1 MRRVETSWGLIE
13 GVLYEHAHSVYK
25 SFRRPAPGERI
36 GRLERAL
43 GRRLP
48 ADFRRSLGV
57 HDGQRGGR
65 DVDLFDCYALLP
77 ITRIAGE
84 WRMRNWVHGDD
95 DPGGCPLTTDPR
107 IKNDRWW
114 RPGWVPVLE
123 ENGNMVVLDLDP
135 GPGGRVGQVVKFWN
149 SGGSPRR
156 VKADSFAAYWD
167 ALAEKLAARQ
177 FRVDEFG
184 GIRLDDLDFTFG

>member
-1 MRRVETSWGLIE
+1 MRRVETSWELIE
-13 GVLYEHAHSVYK
+13 AVLYEHAHSVYK
-25 SFRRPAPGERI
+25 SLRRPAPDEGVD
-36 GRLERAL
+36 RLEALL

-65 DVDLFDCYALLP
+65 NVDLFDGYALLP
-77 ITRIAGE
+77 ISRILAE
-84 WRMRNWVHGDD
+84 WRMRSEVHGDD
-95 DPGGCPLTTDPR
+95 DPGGCPLTTDRR

-123 ENGNMVVLDLDP
+123 ENGNMVLLDLDP

-149 SGGSPRR
+149 SGVSPRR
-156 VKADSFAAYWD
+156 VKAESFAAYWD
-167 ALAEKLAARQ
+167 QLADRLAARR
-177 FRVDEFG
+177 FRLSEFG
-184 GIRLDDLDFTFG
+184 DIWLDDTESSFG